1 MSCNEFIYKLLT
13 EAGTCFRIDC
23 QIQREPGRKGKKSGN
38 PLTSAHEQS
47 VRRNQNDTE
56 EISQIAARRMCTKYS
71 NLNASYNQQAV
82 VYVISESAPCCKV
95 HECAN
100 QKQANVC
107 RYNDGCFHLDQLRIY
122 RCYPSLVETYT
133 MKK

>member
-1 MSCNEFIYKLLT
+1 MSCNEFICKLLT
-13 EAGTCFRIDC
+13 EAGTCLKIDS
-23 QIQREPGRKGKKSGN
+23 QIQREPGRKRKNRGN

-56 EISQIAARRMCTKYS
+56 EISQIAARRKCTKYA
-71 NLNASYNQQAV
+71 NQNASYNLQAV
-82 VYVISESAPCCKV
+82 VYMIYEIAPCCIMHKLLY
-95 HECAN
+95 

-122 RCYPSLVETYT
+122 RCYPSLVETHR

>member
-13 EAGTCFRIDC
+13 EVGTCLKIDS
-23 QIQREPGRKGKKSGN
+23 QMQRESGRKRKNRGN

-47 VRRNQNDTE
+47 VRRKQNDTG
-56 EISQIAARRMCTKYS
+56 EISQIAARRRCTKYAS
-71 NLNASYNQQAV
+71 QNASYYQRAV
-82 VYVISESAPCCKV
+82 VYMISESAPSCIV
-95 HECAN
+95 HKCTN

-107 RYNDGCFHLDQLRIY
+107 RYHDGCFHLDLLRI
-122 RCYPSLVETYT
+122 RHCYPSLVETHT